1 MVIKILLLVVFFAGM
16 VAVGISARRHAVSV
30 SGFVLGGRSVG
41 PWLTAF
47 AYGTSYFSAVVFVG
61 YAGQFGW
68 KYGLA
73 STWIGLGNAAIGSL
87 LAWVGVEIMAQ
98 SVAAFA
104 GCHARQA
111 GLPVELGFLLGTR
124 RYQCNVESFALG
136 SELRIVATRSLQD
149 ESGMGVFECHL
160 DGPGIHAEAR
170 LNVFRPPEVA
180 RYLEE
185 TRS

>member
-1 MVIKILLLVVFFAGM
+1 MSIWPIAQLLPHAGDMILLDAVESFDDDNVVTC
-16 VAVGISARRHAVSV
+16 
-30 SGFVLGGRSVG
+30 
-41 PWLTAF
+41 LT
-47 AYGTSYFSAVVFVG
+47 VRP
-61 YAGQFGW
+61 
-68 KYGLA
+68 GLL
-73 STWIGLGNAAIGSL
+73 SLPDGSL
-87 LAWVGVEIMAQ
+87 PAWVGVELMAQ

-124 RYQCNVESFALG
+124 RYQCNVGAFALG
-136 SELRIVATRSLQD
+136 SELRIVASRSLQD
-149 ESGMGVFECHL
+149 DSGMGVFECHL
-160 DGPGIHAEAR
+160 DGAGIHAEAR